1 LKTIDLKLLYRLLKF
16 VRPYKNIFII
26 TILTSIFFGVLSALR
41 PILIQFAFD
50 NYISNNDSLG
60 LLIIMSILLFLLF
73 IEAFLQYIFIYKSN
87 FLSQKIIQ
95 NLRVHLFTKI
105 LSFRISYF
113 DQNSTGKLITRVISD
128 MESIASIFSQGLLV
142 VFGDVFKMILVILCM
157 FIVSW
162 ELALISLFFLPLLIF
177 LTFKFQSFMHSA
189 FQDIRKYV
197 AKLNI
202 FLFEHIVGMSVVQ
215 LFSKEE
221 EEFSK
226 FKELNSRHRDAHIKT
241 VLYFSIFLPIV
252 DVFSAIVMG
261 LVVWY
266 GSLSIVYDNNLSVG
280 QIIAFILFINM
291 LFRPLRAIADRFN
304 VLQMGLVASSRVFS
318 LIDQSKEEEK
328 NELIEYKFEKLEGSI
343 SFKDVSFFYRINE
356 PVLTK
361 ISFDIPLNSTVA
373 IIGPTGSGKTTILNL
388 LMKWYKIQSGS
399 ISINNLDLNQIP
411 TSVLRK
417 NLGVVLQDSFFLADT
432 LMNNIKFFNNISDET
447 VYEAVHDIGIE
458 DFINKFPEKYDYQI
472 GERGAGLSEGE
483 KQLVSFLRT
492 YLANPSY
499 FILDEATSSMDPVTE
514 ELIQKAIKN
523 ITKNRTS
530 IIIAHRLS
538 TIECSDQ
545 IIVLEDGNIIESGS
559 HQQLM
564 NLNKKYSDYYKKQF
578 TRI

>member
-1 LKTIDLKLLYRLLKF
+1 MKTIDLKLLYRLLKF

>member
-1 LKTIDLKLLYRLLKF
+1 MKTIDLKLLYRLLKF

-226 FKELNSRHRDAHIKT
+226 FKEVNSRHRDAHIKT

>member
-1 LKTIDLKLLYRLLKF
+1 MKTIDLKLLYRLLKF

-343 SFKDVSFFYRINE
+343 SFKDVSFFYRKNE